1 MFNGYGCSPL
11 MVDGVLRR
19 AAAAAMAEVYSRAA
33 EIGISTNLQGGGAE
47 IGISTNLQGGGA
59 GAGPCGAVAGASHV
73 SDPAVT
79 LARLCAESERML
91 HRCV

>member
-19 AAAAAMAEVYSRAA
+19 AAAAAMAEVYSRA
-33 EIGISTNLQGGGAE
+33 AE

-91 HRCV
+91 HRCVWWPPMASDCL

>member
-33 EIGISTNLQGGGAE
+33 EIGISTNLQG
-47 IGISTNLQGGGA
+47 SGA
-59 GAGPCGAVAGASHV
+59 GAGPCGAVAGVAHA

-79 LARLCAESERML
+79 LAQLCAESERML
-91 HRCV
+91 HRCVWLHALSATECH

>member
-33 EIGISTNLQGGGAE
+33 EIGISTNLQG
-47 IGISTNLQGGGA
+47 
-59 GAGPCGAVAGASHV
+59 AGPCGAVTGVAHA

>member
-1 MFNGYGCSPL
+1 MVNGYGCSPL

-33 EIGISTNLQGGGAE
+33 EIGISTNLQG
-47 IGISTNLQGGGA
+47 
-59 GAGPCGAVAGASHV
+59 AGPCGAVAGVAHA

-91 HRCV
+91 HRCVWLHALSATECH

>member
-1 MFNGYGCSPL
+1 

-33 EIGISTNLQGGGAE
+33 EIGISTNLQG
-47 IGISTNLQGGGA
+47 
-59 GAGPCGAVAGASHV
+59 AGPCGAVAGVAHA

-91 HRCV
+91 HRCVWLHALSATECH